1 MVWLS
6 AWLRRC
12 VAVGAITLILAPLSV
27 DAATLASDSQR
38 NPLWPDN
45 YVIQNN
51 AAAAQVP
58 LQFYSA
64 IRHHQYQVAEHVLTT
79 RIQPSYVEMGSTQYF
94 ANLQSINVGQL
105 HDVTKQSGVLR
116 HATNSF
122 YAVKVYIGTVDA
134 KSRDKTHQAQLNQLK
149 YHRFVVVKATPT
161 SPWQLDDDEALS
173 PQLVKSLW
181 SF

>member
-1 MVWLS
+1 M
-6 AWLRRC
+6 
-12 VAVGAITLILAPLSV
+12 AIGVIALFLTPSSV
-27 DAATLASDSQR
+27 DAATLVTGPQR

-51 AAAAQVP
+51 ATAAQVP

-64 IRHHQYQVAEHVLTT
+64 IRHHQYQTAEHMLTA
-79 RIQPSYVEMGSTQYF
+79 RIQPSYVDMGSTQYF
-94 ANLQSINVGQL
+94 ANLQSVNVGQL

-116 HATNSF
+116 HDTDSF
-122 YAVKVYIGTVDA
+122 YAVKVYIGAVNA
-134 KSRDKTHQAQLNQLK
+134 KSRDKTQQVQLNQLK
-149 YHRFVVVKATPT
+149 YHRFVVVKATPA